1 MKKTILIA
9 STALLSVSAF
19 AAAPA
24 AQQPSHRATSTAEM
38 VALCKDKS
46 NAPVQAYCN
55 GFGQGVYDAY
65 LVTRH
70 PKFAKN
76 TICVVQPA
84 PQRQQVLDEYI
95 AWADAKP
102 QIKDMP
108 AAESALR
115 FLSQRFPCPSGK
127 SGK

>member
-9 STALLSVSAF
+9 STALLAVSAF

-24 AQQPSHRATSTAEM
+24 AQPTQRVTSTGEM
-38 VALCKDKS
+38 VTLCKDKA
-46 NAPVQAYCN
+46 NAQVQSYCN
-55 GFGQGVYDAY
+55 GFGQGVYDSY

-70 PKFAKN
+70 PKAAPSK
-76 TICVVQPA
+76 ICVKQPA
-84 PQRQQVLDEYI
+84 PQRQQVLDEYV
-95 AWADAKP
+95 AWAEGKP

-115 FLSQRFPCPSGK
+115 FLAERFPCQAAKAGK
-127 SGK
+127 

>member
-9 STALLSVSAF
+9 STALLSASAF

-24 AQQPSHRATSTAEM
+24 AQQPTHRATSTAEM
-38 VALCKDKS
+38 VALCKDKA

-55 GFGQGVYDAY
+55 GFGQGVYDTY

-70 PKFAKN
+70 PKFAQNK
-76 TICVVQPA
+76 ICVSQPA
-84 PQRQQVLDEYI
+84 PQRQQVLDEYVT
-95 AWADAKP
+95 WAGNKP
-102 QIKDMP
+102 EIKDMP

-115 FLSQRFPCPSGK
+115 FLTERFPCASSKAGK
-127 SGK
+127 

>member
-19 AAAPA
+19 ANNHAEK
-24 AQQPSHRATSTAEM
+24 PSHRVTSTGEM
-38 VALCKDKS
+38 VTLCKDKA
-46 NAPVQAYCN
+46 NTQVQAYCN
-55 GFGQGVYDAY
+55 GFGQGVYDSY

-70 PKFAKN
+70 PKAAPSK
-76 TICVVQPA
+76 ICVKQPA
-84 PQRQQVLDEYI
+84 PQRQQVLDEYVT
-95 AWADAKP
+95 WAEAKP

-115 FLSQRFPCPSGK
+115 FLAERFPCQAAKAGK
-127 SGK
+127 